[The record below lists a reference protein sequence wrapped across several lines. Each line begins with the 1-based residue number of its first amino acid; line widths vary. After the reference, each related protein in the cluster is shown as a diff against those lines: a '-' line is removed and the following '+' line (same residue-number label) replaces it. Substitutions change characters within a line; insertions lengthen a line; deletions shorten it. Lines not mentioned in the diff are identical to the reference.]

1 MERCPRAHGVERG
14 TPGERLEIYWP
25 YTHTGHTTS
34 GHPATTLTGA
44 VLLTKYRGITRHIT
58 GSHGARVA
66 PSAQVHLL
74 PSAGAQQQQYCSPA
88 SAGHPPAVSL
98 QRSGAGRS
106 QAADVGRTHQ
116 ERQECP
122 VEGHANASTERVD
135 LIQVGVQRISCTILE
150 GSSNTACALP
160 GRSSARCPV
169 QSGVALGVASNS
181 SNPLFEVNGPECTN
195 QATTTSK
202 LNSRFD
208 VHTVLSAPATARR
221 SATAQGA
228 KNTDIQCS
236 TNTF

>member
-44 VLLTKYRGITRHIT
+44 VLPTKYRSVTRHIT

-66 PSAQVHLL
+66 QSAQVHQL

-98 QRSGAGRS
+98 QRSGAGQS

-122 VEGHANASTERVD
+122 VEGHANAITERVD

-150 GSSNTACALP
+150 GSSNKACTLA
-160 GRSSARCPV
+160 GRSSAQCPV
-169 QSGVALGVASNS
+169 LCSPVSPSGLPAIAATHYSTSMALNVRTRQGDAVNS
-181 SNPLFEVNGPECTN
+181 HS
-195 QATTTSK
+195 
-202 LNSRFD
+202 SR
-208 VHTVLSAPATARR
+208 LSAVPASLA
-221 SATAQGA
+221 
-228 KNTDIQCS
+228 
-236 TNTF
+236 